1 MTGHLALLGI
11 ALAHRDGDRVGR
23 VLVSL
28 ICYMVGAA
36 IGARIARTPNPGDP
50 VWPPAITRA
59 MVSEAV
65 LIIAYAATWWV
76 LGAGADVY
84 ATGVLLGLG
93 AIALG
98 IQSSAMQRF
107 DGMLGL
113 ITTFVSGAEMKLVGQ
128 LATGHR
134 FRDIRHHLL
143 VLAGLVC
150 GCFIGALL
158 MLHAPTF
165 APCTADRTGRRILCR
180 RLGSPR
186 VATGSRKW
194 ATCALSGHRDRISQQ
209 SSGLRCAAM
218 IVIPSPPTTTVS
230 HARGRGTLTADAD
243 VREAM
248 VLAAPPRQRGW
259 RHIARPAHPTPLA
272 RIQYLGAGQPRPVA
286 RVSTAGPASE
296 Q

>member
-1 MTGHLALLGI
+1 
-11 ALAHRDGDRVGR
+11 
-23 VLVSL
+23 
-28 ICYMVGAA
+28 
-36 IGARIARTPNPGDP
+36 
-50 VWPPAITRA
+50 